1 MLQLCIGGGI
11 LVDAILVSVLISL
24 KIKQN
29 IITDA
34 SAATV
39 AVLHAEIIRSDQ
51 R

>member
-1 MLQLCIGGGI
+1 MPQLYIGGGI

-29 IITDA
+29 IMTDA
-34 SAATV
+34 NAA
-39 AVLHAEIIRSDQ
+39 AVLHAEIIRSGQ